1 MASILAASLSLLILV
16 VVRLWEKGKRKQAEL
31 PSRGFGNLWM
41 SYITSISNVI
51 RTKAAIQVAAKR
63 YYGQLFTFPLF
74 GEWVVLTTT
83 KEHVKDQLN
92 APESILSMEAA
103 TEELLQTHHTVGP
116 LFCSET
122 YHIPAI
128 KTALNL
134 NLANKLPDILDEMLL
149 AFNEELNLS
158 EDRWSSLRPTTIF
171 PAIITRV
178 SNRVFVGPK
187 LCRNSKYRKL
197 LNGFSDDII
206 TGGAIIRMVVPGLLR
221 PAVGWL
227 FQLVFGHHR
236 RMTHLLAADIT
247 ERQRNR
253 ETGNAHLNP
262 NDMLTWL
269 MDQPWEG
276 RTEHAPE
283 SLAMRM
289 LNVNFVALHTTSRAY
304 IHALYHLVA
313 QPEYVLILRSELE
326 TYLDPKNPLAW
337 SKEALARCVNLDSF
351 IKESL
356 RLNVHSAMWM
366 PRLTLT
372 PFEFSDGTIV
382 QPNNFIATAITAVH
396 EDETIYDH
404 ATKFDGLRFSKTEGS
419 VGVDLD
425 VGMDATNPLWMQ
437 RLTGTSSSYLTFGG
451 GRHICPGRFFAS
463 LQIKCLLAFLILRY
477 DMRLADG
484 MRLSDS
490 WLGPVSTPAKRA
502 QVLFRKRGA
511 AVGR

>member
-1 MASILAASLSLLILV
+1 
-16 VVRLWEKGKRKQAEL
+16 
-31 PSRGFGNLWM
+31 M

-158 EDRWSSLRPTTIF
+158 E
-171 PAIITRV
+171 
-178 SNRVFVGPK
+178 G
-187 LCRNSKYRKL
+187 RNSKYRKL

-253 ETGNAHLNP
+253 ETGNAHLVSVPTVMVPTQTDNDENP

-326 TYLDPKNPLAW
+326 TYLDPKTPCVVQRGAG
-337 SKEALARCVNLDSF
+337 SIVNLDSF

-451 GRHICPGRFFAS
+451 GRHIWYVLQHLWVLETYGESNSPGRFF
-463 LQIKCLLAFLILRY
+463 CF
-477 DMRLADG
+477 
-484 MRLSDS
+484 
-490 WLGPVSTPAKRA
+490 PTN
-502 QVLFRKRGA
+502 
-511 AVGR
+511 